1 MRITIFTLFILFLS
15 VNVLPQDK
23 TKLDTANSEAE
34 KVNAVL
40 KTFLAL
46 GTDSVPFE
54 VFKKAKGIAVF
65 ENVSQIN
72 LLMSKGGK
80 GKGLVSIRNGDGWS
94 IPTFVNFAHFGYELK
109 IADKKNFDIICFIM
123 TQYLVEKLKNGS
135 IKPDELNNHKLALG
149 PVVKGA
155 GAEVVIERSSLIYY
169 TFQNGKLS
177 GIEFQNDGFFTGITI
192 THDNKLNQS
201 IYQKKGQT
209 ILSQNPNNLTPLNT
223 VNLFQQTIINSL
235 KPKE

>member
-1 MRITIFTLFILFLS
+1 MRITIFILFIFFLS
-15 VNVLPQDK
+15 VNVLPQDR

-40 KTFLAL
+40 KTFLSL

-65 ENVSQIN
+65 ENVSQLN

-80 GKGLVSIRNGDGWS
+80 GKGLVTIRNGDGWS

-123 TQYLVEKLKNGS
+123 TQYLIEKLKTGS

-155 GAEVVIERSSLIYY
+155 GADVVIERSSLIYY
-169 TFQNGKLS
+169 TFQYGKLS

-192 THDNKLNQS
+192 THDNKLNQA

-223 VNLFQQTIINSL
+223 VNLFQQTIIDSL

>member
-1 MRITIFTLFILFLS
+1 MFIFFLS

-34 KVNAVL
+34 KVNDVL

-65 ENVSQIN
+65 ENVTQIN
-72 LLMSKGGK
+72 FLTTKSSK

-94 IPTFVNFAHFGYELK
+94 IPTFVNFGSVEVELK
-109 IADKKNFDIICFIM
+109 IADKKKFDIVCFIM
-123 TQYLVEKLKNGS
+123 TQYLIEKLKTGS

-149 PVVKGA
+149 PIIKGV
-155 GAEVVIERSSLIYY
+155 GADLVLERASLIYY

-177 GIEFQNDGFFTGITI
+177 GIEFQDNDFFNGII
-192 THDNKLNQS
+192 IKHDNKLNQA
-201 IYQKKGQT
+201 IYKKKGET
-209 ILSQNPNNLTPLNT
+209 ILSQSQNNLTVPDS
-223 VNLFQQTIINSL
+223 VNLFRQAIVDNL
-235 KPKE
+235 KP